1 METRTKGWTNEAFHR
16 QKGLSIDH
24 GFHDFPAG
32 RRSGS
37 ERFYFVFDGELS
49 NESLSTTMSRSYDE
63 ESCFFFWG
71 RGRWID
77 DFSFQTMPVMECIY
91 SLNTAWIWTERNVF
105 LLLRKLPRINERIT
119 LLSFNSCKEFVQ
131 IKKLNLFKSFRW
143 EFTW

>member
-77 DFSFQTMPVMECIY
+77 DFSFQTIPVMECIY
-91 SLNTAWIWTERNVF
+91 SLNTGEFERSEMYSFYYENYRE
-105 LLLRKLPRINERIT
+105 LTKESLCSLSTRKV
-119 LLSFNSCKEFVQ
+119 FVQ

>member
-91 SLNTAWIWTERNVF
+91 SLNTAWIWTEMYSFYYENYRE
-105 LLLRKLPRINERIT
+105 LTKESLCS
-119 LLSFNSCKEFVQ
+119 LSTRVKN
-131 IKKLNLFKSFRW
+131 SFRLRN
-143 EFTW
+143 

>member
-91 SLNTAWIWTERNVF
+91 NLNTGEFERSEMYSFYYENYRE
-105 LLLRKLPRINERIT
+105 LTKESLCS
-119 LLSFNSCKEFVQ
+119 LSTRVKN
-131 IKKLNLFKSFRW
+131 SFRLRN
-143 EFTW
+143 

>member
-91 SLNTAWIWTERNVF
+91 SLNTGEFERSEMYSFYYENYRELTKESLCSLSTRVKNSSR
-105 LLLRKLPRINERIT
+105 LRN
-119 LLSFNSCKEFVQ
+119 
-131 IKKLNLFKSFRW
+131 
-143 EFTW
+143 

>member
-91 SLNTAWIWTERNVF
+91 SLNTGEFERSEMYSFYYENYRE
-105 LLLRKLPRINERIT
+105 LTKESLCS
-119 LLSFNSCKEFVQ
+119 LSTRVKN
-131 IKKLNLFKSFRW
+131 SFRLRN
-143 EFTW
+143 

>member
-91 SLNTAWIWTERNVF
+91 SLNTGEFERSEMYSFYYENYRE
-105 LLLRKLPRINERIT
+105 LTKESLCSLSTRKV
-119 LLSFNSCKEFVQ
+119 FVQ

>member
-91 SLNTAWIWTERNVF
+91 SLNTGEFERSEMYSFYYENYRE
-105 LLLRKLPRINERIT
+105 LTKESLLRGRKKIFCSLKLLNELNCS
-119 LLSFNSCKEFVQ
+119 LL
-131 IKKLNLFKSFRW
+131 
-143 EFTW
+143 

>member
-91 SLNTAWIWTERNVF
+91 SLNTGEFERSEMYSFYYENYRE
-105 LLLRKLPRINERIT
+105 LTKESLCS
-119 LLSFNSCKEFVQ
+119 LSTRVKN
-131 IKKLNLFKSFRW
+131 SFRLIK
-143 EFTW
+143 FI

>member
-16 QKGLSIDH
+16 QKGFSIDH

-91 SLNTAWIWTERNVF
+91 SLNTGEFERSEMYSFYYENYRE
-105 LLLRKLPRINERIT
+105 LTKESLCS
-119 LLSFNSCKEFVQ
+119 LSTRVKN
-131 IKKLNLFKSFRW
+131 SFRLRN
-143 EFTW
+143 